1 MSPHLRAVYD
11 GNTPA
16 RFALSK
22 LAHKWTVLVVC
33 TLAEGPRHFAEL
45 RREIGGISHKVLSEA
60 LRTLERDGF
69 VRRRVVSG
77 RSRGVIYSITPLGR
91 SLHLPLRSLW
101 RWAERRTRDVEQAR
115 ARYDG
120 ATTSARP

>member
-1 MSPHLRAVYD
+1 MPHSLRAVYE
-11 GNTPA
+11 GHSPA
-16 RFALSK
+16 RLVLST

-45 RREIGGISHKVLSEA
+45 QRGIGGISRKVLSET

-69 VRRRVVSG
+69 IRRRVVNG
-77 RSRGVIYSITPLGR
+77 RSRAVIYSITPLGR

-101 RWAERRTRDVEQAR
+101 RWTERHVRDVEQTR

-120 ATTSARP
+120 AKAPTKP